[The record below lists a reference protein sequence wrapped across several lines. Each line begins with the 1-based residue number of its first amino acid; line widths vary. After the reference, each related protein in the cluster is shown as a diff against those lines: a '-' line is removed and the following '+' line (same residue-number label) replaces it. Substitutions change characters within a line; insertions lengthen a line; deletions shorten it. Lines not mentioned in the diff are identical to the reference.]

1 MKPKACEN
9 YPMLILAAIPLGN
22 PGDAS
27 TNLKAAISETKF
39 IAAEDSRKFSRLCSD
54 LGITHSAKIISFFEG
69 NEIERLDELVQIMES
84 GADLLVVTDAGMP
97 GISDPGY
104 RLVREAVAKNIQ
116 IKVLP
121 GPSAVTTA
129 LLLSGLPSDRF
140 CFEGFAPRTSGAR
153 LSWFEKLATET
164 RTMILFEAPHRL
176 LECLIDAKEVF
187 GPSRSAAICRE
198 MTKTYEEVIRG
209 DLATLESWAS
219 SSEILG
225 EITLVIAGF
234 DPDSLEFSA
243 AELIAKVLEQE
254 AAGISR
260 KDAIAEVA
268 KLTRRA
274 KREVFDA
281 MVAHKSQDRLSP

>member
-1 MKPKACEN
+1 
-9 YPMLILAAIPLGN
+9 MLILASIPLGN
-22 PGDAS
+22 PADAS
-27 TNLKAAISETKF
+27 MNLREAIVGAKF

-54 LGITHSAKIISFFEG
+54 LGITYSAKIISFFEG
-69 NEIERLDELVQIMES
+69 NEIERLDELVAILES
-84 GADLLVVTDAGMP
+84 GSDLLVVTDAGMP

-104 RLVREAVAKNIQ
+104 RLARAAVEKNIK

-153 LSWFEKLATET
+153 TTWFENLANET
-164 RTMILFEAPHRL
+164 RTIIFFEAPHRL
-176 LECLIDAKEVF
+176 LESLADAVSVF
-187 GPSRSAAICRE
+187 GPNRLGAICRE

-209 DLATLESWAS
+209 DLETLHNWAAAT
-219 SSEILG
+219 EILG

-234 DPDSLEFSA
+234 DPDSRQFTEA
-243 AELIAKVLEQE
+243 DLIAEVLKQE

-260 KDAIAEVA
+260 KEAITEVA
-268 KLTRRA
+268 RITGRA

-281 MVAHKSQDRLSP
+281 MVTYKSQDRVTP

>member
-1 MKPKACEN
+1 
-9 YPMLILAAIPLGN
+9 MLILAAIPLGN

-27 TNLKAAISETKF
+27 ENLKGVITSSKY

-54 LGITHSAKIISFFEG
+54 LGIVYNAKVISFFEG
-69 NEIERLDELVQIMES
+69 NEIERLAELISILES
-84 GADLLVVTDAGMP
+84 GNDLLVVTDAGMP

-104 RLVREAVAKNIQ
+104 RLARAAVEKKIQ

-140 CFEGFAPRTSGAR
+140 CFEGFPPRTSGAR
-153 LSWFEKLATET
+153 QTSFTKLAEEE
-164 RTMILFEAPHRL
+164 RTMIFFEAPHRL
-176 LECLIDAKEVF
+176 LESLTDAKAIF
-187 GPSRSAAICRE
+187 GATRNGAICRE

-209 DLATLESWAS
+209 NLEELENWARS
-219 SSEILG
+219 NEILG
-225 EITLVIAGF
+225 EITLVLEGY
-234 DPDSLEFSA
+234 DPTSKSYSSQD
-243 AELIAKVLEQE
+243 LIALVLKEE
-254 AAGISR
+254 SAGISR

-268 KLTRRA
+268 RATGTA

-281 MVAHKSQDRLSP
+281 MVTHKSADGLG

>member
-1 MKPKACEN
+1 
-9 YPMLILAAIPLGN
+9 MLILAAIPLGN
-22 PGDAS
+22 PADAS
-27 TNLKAAISETKF
+27 TNLREAIVCAKY

-54 LGITHSAKIISFFEG
+54 LAVTHSAKIISFFEG
-69 NEIERLDELVQIMES
+69 NEIERLDELVKIMES
-84 GADLLVVTDAGMP
+84 GSDLLVVTDAGMP

-104 RLVREAVAKNIQ
+104 RLVRAAIAKNIK

-140 CFEGFAPRTSGAR
+140 CFEGFAPRTGGAR
-153 LSWFEKLATET
+153 ESWFENLANEE
-164 RTMILFEAPHRL
+164 RTIILFEAPHRL
-176 LECLIDAKEVF
+176 LECLADAKSVF
-187 GPSRSAAICRE
+187 GPDRLGAICRE

-209 DLATLESWAS
+209 DLETLHNWAATT
-219 SSEILG
+219 EILG

-234 DPDSLEFSA
+234 DPDSREFSA
-243 AELIAKVLEQE
+243 TDLIAAVLKQE

-268 KLTRRA
+268 KLTGVA

-281 MVAHKSQDRLSP
+281 MVTFKSQDRLAP

>member
-1 MKPKACEN
+1 
-9 YPMLILAAIPLGN
+9 MLILAAIPLGN

-27 TNLKAAISETKF
+27 LNLREAIVNAKF

-54 LGITHSAKIISFFEG
+54 LGITYSAKIISFFEG
-69 NEIERLDELVQIMES
+69 NEIERLDELVKILES
-84 GADLLVVTDAGMP
+84 GSDLLVVTDAGMP

-104 RLVREAVAKNIQ
+104 RLARAAVEKNIK

-153 LSWFEKLATET
+153 KTWFENLANET
-164 RTMILFEAPHRL
+164 RTIIMFEAPHRL
-176 LECLIDAKEVF
+176 LESLADAVAVF
-187 GPSRSAAICRE
+187 GPNRLGAICRE

-209 DLATLESWAS
+209 DLETLHNWAA

-225 EITLVIAGF
+225 EITLVIAGY
-234 DPDSLEFSA
+234 DQDTREFSEA
-243 AELIAKVLEQE
+243 DLIGEVLKQE

-260 KDAIAEVA
+260 KEAIAEVA
-268 KLTRRA
+268 RLTGRA
-274 KREVFDA
+274 KRDVFDA
-281 MVAHKSQDRLSP
+281 MVTHKSQDRLAP